1 MHIAIIDPSGWNYTV
16 ETPYERPIGGS
27 QSALCYLATELAL
40 LGHSV
45 TVLNGSVAESES
57 RGVKIGN
64 VSALTSP
71 RYIADVDVGVILN
84 CAIAHELRRDLR
96 MSIPLVLWNQHA
108 HDQPAIQ
115 NLSRLRERKDWNA
128 FAFVS
133 DWQRQNFEKKFWV
146 PAEKSIVMR
155 NAVSPAFAECPIAT
169 PWCVTG
175 EAPILF
181 YSSTPFRGLDVL
193 LSAFPRIRAA
203 IPQVRLRIYSSMSVY
218 QVEPKADQYRAL
230 YDLARSMEGVEYI
243 GSVGQMRL
251 AHELSRA
258 AALAYPSTFA
268 ETSCISAIEAMAAG
282 AAVFTTRLGALPE
295 TTEGHASM
303 VDWQPDKRKLAEDFA
318 AMVIQN
324 LQDMS
329 TNPEVEKA
337 RREQR
342 LEFIRKN
349 YLWPDR
355 AKQWS
360 DWLTQITR
368 GTQAARMQ

>member
-1 MHIAIIDPSGWNYTV
+1 
-16 ETPYERPIGGS
+16 
-27 QSALCYLATELAL
+27 
-40 LGHSV
+40 
-45 TVLNGSVAESES
+45 
-57 RGVKIGN
+57 
-64 VSALTSP
+64 
-71 RYIADVDVGVILN
+71 
-84 CAIAHELRRDLR
+84 
-96 MSIPLVLWNQHA
+96 
-108 HDQPAIQ
+108 
-115 NLSRLRERKDWNA
+115 
-128 FAFVS
+128 
-133 DWQRQNFEKKFWV
+133 
-146 PAEKSIVMR
+146 
-155 NAVSPAFAECPIAT
+155 
-169 PWCVTG
+169 
-175 EAPILF
+175 
-181 YSSTPFRGLDVL
+181 
-193 LSAFPRIRAA
+193 
-203 IPQVRLRIYSSMSVY
+203 
-218 QVEPKADQYRAL
+218 
-230 YDLARSMEGVEYI
+230 
-243 GSVGQMRL
+243 
-251 AHELSRA
+251 
-258 AALAYPSTFA
+258 
-268 ETSCISAIEAMAAG
+268 MAAG